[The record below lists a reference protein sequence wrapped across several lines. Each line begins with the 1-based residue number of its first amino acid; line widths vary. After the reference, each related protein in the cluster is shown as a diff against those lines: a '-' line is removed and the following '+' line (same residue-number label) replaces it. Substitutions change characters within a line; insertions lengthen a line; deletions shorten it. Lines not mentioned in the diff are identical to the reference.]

1 MDDFLSPEELE
12 KYEERQEAQRLADME
27 EVKQSLETEEV
38 PEEIKEVHE
47 EIHAEE
53 NVEDKPEESGM
64 PLRAEDVQNLVL
76 VNRQY
81 SSVSRTTEYDFTCEI
96 RGEQDILHYTVE
108 YHDDGEG
115 LYHPY
120 GKR

>member
-1 MDDFLSPEELE
+1 MSPEELE

-27 EVKQSLETEEV
+27 EVKQSLGTEEV
-38 PEEIKEVHE
+38 SEEVEEV
-47 EIHAEE
+47 HAEE
-53 NVEDKPEESGM
+53 NVEDKPEESGQ

-96 RGEQDILHYTVE
+96 RGEQDILHYMVE

-115 LYHPY
+115 FTIHTE
-120 GKR
+120 KR